1 MIMMVMM
8 PAQIHDFGTVTK
20 SRIAVKGERTAVML

>member
-20 SRIAVKGERTAVML
+20 SRIAVKGERRAVML